1 MKTLNEYLINNHVK
15 PEEARVQIPWADA
28 HKICKEGEYYTLITK
43 QGSKRII
50 HFVKT
55 DGWDER
61 DEECILEYSEI
72 LLINK
77 PSNNTTY
84 HNEMGIWTATTI
96 STKLYY
102 ATQDEIN
109 QLKDQ
114 K

>member
-55 DGWDER
+55 DG
-61 DEECILEYSEI
+61 
-72 LLINK
+72 
-77 PSNNTTY
+77 
-84 HNEMGIWTATTI
+84 
-96 STKLYY
+96 
-102 ATQDEIN
+102 
-109 QLKDQ
+109 
-114 K
+114 